1 MDMRKIQLNL
11 AASDKTAAKKKL
23 YDRTVSVGN
32 QSGIDVEI
40 MVAAESSFDG
50 KRWNV
55 GDDRVCI
62 TLADLGEFDDESG
75 GWEVNQDCMDAVDG
89 MAWLYLTPQQAR
101 SLARKLLTYASKC
114 RKADE
119 VDTSDPKLIEALSN
133 SERQMRAIW
142 AEEEKEN
149 LDGVPLMPP
158 ILEKAW
164 K

>member
-1 MDMRKIQLNL
+1 
-11 AASDKTAAKKKL
+11 
-23 YDRTVSVGN
+23 
-32 QSGIDVEI
+32 
-40 MVAAESSFDG
+40 MVASENSFDG
-50 KRWNV
+50 KRWSV

-62 TLADLGEFDDESG
+62 TLADLGEYDDESRG
-75 GWEVNQDCMDAVDG
+75 LESNQSCMDDTEG

-101 SLARKLLTYASKC
+101 SLARKLLNHASKC

-149 LDGVPLMPP
+149 LDGVPLLPP
-158 ILEKAW
+158 KLEKAW
-164 K
+164 NRVL